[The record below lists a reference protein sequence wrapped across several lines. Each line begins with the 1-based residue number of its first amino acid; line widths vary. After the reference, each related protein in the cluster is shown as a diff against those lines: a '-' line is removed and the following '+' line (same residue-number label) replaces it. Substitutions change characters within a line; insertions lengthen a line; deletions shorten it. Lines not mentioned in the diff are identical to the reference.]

1 MGGTIGSSIA
11 PGKSLSYRERAIG
24 FCSQVFGRKFDSVK
38 GLPVPY
44 GRIETGGSRGGLL
57 KRPAKTPPMQCGT
70 NAFVCSLEVE
80 DFDETAK
87 IIEQLDG
94 VVAFPINLF
103 KAVDFRFAVTRV
115 GPP

>member
-1 MGGTIGSSIA
+1 MRGTIGSSIA

-24 FCSQVFGRKFDSVK
+24 SYLQIFGWKFDSVN
-38 GLPVPY
+38 GLPVPCW
-44 GRIETGGSRGGLL
+44 RIETGGSWGGLL

-80 DFDETAK
+80 DFDETGK
-87 IIEQLDG
+87 IIEQLEG
-94 VVAFPINLF
+94 VVALQINLF